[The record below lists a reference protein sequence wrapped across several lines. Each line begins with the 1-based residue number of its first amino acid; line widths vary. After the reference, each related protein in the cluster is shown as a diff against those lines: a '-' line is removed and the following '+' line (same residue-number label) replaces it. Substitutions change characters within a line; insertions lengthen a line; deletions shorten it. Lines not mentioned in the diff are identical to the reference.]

1 MPRFFADPS
10 RISEKRI
17 IIEGDD
23 VNHISRVLR
32 MHPGEEVLVSDGMG
46 TDHSCLISSIEPD
59 AVILDI
65 QNSWPSYTEL
75 PVRITLFQG
84 LPKADKMELII
95 QKTVELGVSE
105 IVPVAMNRCVVKLDD
120 KKSVKKTAR
129 WQSISESAAKQAGR
143 GIIPAVREPMTYG
156 EALKYAGEMDAI
168 LLPYENAEGMQE
180 TKRIISEL
188 KAKAAEKAAEKAA
201 DKEGAKDVAGELSI
215 GVFIGPE
222 GGFADEEISKANAA
236 GAEIITLGKRIL
248 RTETAGL
255 ATMSILMYELEGDR

>member
-10 RISEKRI
+10 AISEKRI

-46 TDHSCLISSIEPD
+46 TDYSCLISSIEPD
-59 AVILDI
+59 AVILDV
-65 QNSWPSYTEL
+65 QNSWTSYTEL

-105 IVPVAMNRCVVKLDD
+105 IVPVAMSRCVVKLDD
-120 KKSVKKTAR
+120 KKSAKKTAR

-143 GIIPAVREPMTYG
+143 GIIPSVREPMTYG

-168 LLPYENAEGMQE
+168 LLPYENAEGMPE
-180 TKRIISEL
+180 TRRIISEL
-188 KAKAAEKAAEKAA
+188 KAKAAEKAAEK
-201 DKEGAKDVAGELSI
+201 DGAKTEELSV

-222 GGFADEEISKANAA
+222 GGFADEEVSKAKAA

-255 ATMSILMYELEGDR
+255 ATMAILMYELEGDQ